1 MNIERNPLRS
11 SHHLPIQAT
20 SRSADIRTELRPDD
34 LIGCFFVEKTAHDLN
49 LLEWFSMETQPG
61 QLQNRAHDANVTEK
75 IHIYIYIPSGNL
87 T

>member
-49 LLEWFSMETQPG
+49 LLE
-61 QLQNRAHDANVTEK
+61 
-75 IHIYIYIPSGNL
+75 
-87 T
+87 